1 MADDILKNKFKVSKI
16 DISKIDQKTLVP
28 FIYITIILIGI
39 DMIITITGLRLG
51 LEEGNFITLRFM
63 NNFGDFYGLMV
74 SIASKS
80 VIVVFPMVA
89 YQHVEKKLD
98 TTFLKNAYWAFYM
111 GLIIV
116 TIITT
121 LIVDINNIIAIIS
134 ELKYQAWVHNWRISD
149 VNVGVG
155 NNG

>member
-89 YQHVEKKLD
+89 YQHVEK
-98 TTFLKNAYWAFYM
+98 
-111 GLIIV
+111 
-116 TIITT
+116 
-121 LIVDINNIIAIIS
+121 S
-134 ELKYQAWVHNWRISD
+134 
-149 VNVGVG
+149 
-155 NNG
+155 